1 MKRHP
6 HGPAQACALRPRP
19 PRRAAGFTLM
29 EVLLAT
35 SLLAAA
41 LALGFG
47 ILRAAGATVTRGEA
61 MAERNERIRAVSQF
75 LRQRIGGA
83 QAIASGLDAGSG
95 QAVRF
100 AGDAHSMRF
109 VAEQPG
115 YLGRGGP
122 QLHALRGHD
131 AGQGRRLEVGFQLL
145 RAGVALPASRPPETL
160 AEGLADVE
168 FAYRALAADGRPG
181 PWERVWATPQALPM
195 QVRVR
200 IRDARGAWPDMVV
213 ALPLAGVDMGDP
225 R

>member
-1 MKRHP
+1 M
-6 HGPAQACALRPRP
+6 
-19 PRRAAGFTLM
+19 RRQAAGFTLM

-83 QAIASGLDAGSG
+83 QPLAFGLDAASG
-95 QAVRF
+95 QTQRF
-100 AGDAHSMRF
+100 AGDARAMRF
-109 VAEQPG
+109 VANQPA

-122 QLHALRGHD
+122 QLHLLQVADG
-131 AGQGRRLEVGFQLL
+131 GQARRLAVGFQLL
-145 RAGVALPASRPPETL
+145 RGGEALPASRPPEPL
-160 AEGLADVE
+160 AEALSDGE
-168 FAYRALAADGRPG
+168 FAYRTLAADGRPG
-181 PWERVWATPQALPM
+181 QWQSVWDNPQTLPL

-200 IRDARGAWPDMVV
+200 ISDARGAWPEMVV
-213 ALPLAGVDMGDP
+213 ALPLAGGQLDDAAGA
-225 R
+225 RR

>member
-1 MKRHP
+1 M
-6 HGPAQACALRPRP
+6 
-19 PRRAAGFTLM
+19 RRAAAGFTLM

-83 QAIASGLDAGSG
+83 QPIAFGLDVGSG
-95 QAVRF
+95 QTLRF

-109 VAEQPG
+109 VADLPA

-122 QLHALRGHD
+122 QLHLLQAVD
-131 AGQGRRLEVGFQLL
+131 AGQARRLEVGFQLL
-145 RAGVALPASRPPETL
+145 RGGQALLASRPPDLL
-160 AEGLADVE
+160 ADELADVE
-168 FAYRALAADGRPG
+168 FAYRMLDADGRPG
-181 PWERVWATPQALPM
+181 QWQRSWATPQGLPM

-213 ALPLAGVDMGDP
+213 ALPLAGGALADDGEA
-225 R
+225 RR

>member
-1 MKRHP
+1 MRRH
-6 HGPAQACALRPRP
+6 
-19 PRRAAGFTLM
+19 AAGFTLM

-47 ILRAAGATVTRGEA
+47 ILRAAGATVARGEA

-83 QAIASGLDAGSG
+83 QAIAFGLDADSG
-95 QAVRF
+95 QSLRF
-100 AGDAHSMRF
+100 AGDARSMRF
-109 VAEQPG
+109 VAEQPA

-122 QLHALRGHD
+122 QLHALQVRA
-131 AGQGRRLEVGFQLL
+131 AGQAQRLEVDFRLL
-145 RAGVALPASRPPETL
+145 RAGAALPTSRPPEPL
-160 AEGLADVE
+160 ADGLADVE
-168 FAYRALAADGRPG
+168 FAYRALAADGRVG
-181 PWERVWATPQALPM
+181 PWERAWATPQALPM

-213 ALPLAGVDMGDP
+213 ALPLAGAGTEGQ

>member
-1 MKRHP
+1 M
-6 HGPAQACALRPRP
+6 
-19 PRRAAGFTLM
+19 RRAAAGFTLM

-83 QAIASGLDAGSG
+83 QPIAFGLDAGSG
-95 QAVRF
+95 QALRF
-100 AGDAHSMRF
+100 AGDARSMRF
-109 VAEQPG
+109 VADVPA
-115 YLGRGGP
+115 YFGRGGP
-122 QLHALRGHD
+122 QLHALQVVDGGE
-131 AGQGRRLEVGFQLL
+131 ARRLEVGFQLL
-145 RAGVALPASRPPETL
+145 RAGEALPSSRPPELL
-160 AEGLADVE
+160 ADALADVE
-168 FAYRALAADGRPG
+168 FSYRMLDADGRPG
-181 PWERVWATPQALPM
+181 RWQRAWATPQGLPM

-213 ALPLAGVDMGDP
+213 ALPLAGGDP
-225 R
+225 SDDAAAQP

>member
-1 MKRHP
+1 M
-6 HGPAQACALRPRP
+6 
-19 PRRAAGFTLM
+19 RRQAAGFTLM

-83 QAIASGLDAGSG
+83 QPLAFGLDAASG
-95 QAVRF
+95 QTLRF
-100 AGDAHSMRF
+100 AGDARAMRF
-109 VAEQPG
+109 VANQPA

-122 QLHALRGHD
+122 QLHLLQVTDG
-131 AGQGRRLEVGFQLL
+131 GQARRLEVGFQLL
-145 RAGVALPASRPPETL
+145 RGGEALPASRPPEPL
-160 AEGLADVE
+160 AESLSDVE
-168 FAYRALAADGRPG
+168 FAYRTLTADGRPG
-181 PWERVWATPQALPM
+181 PWQSVWDNPQALPL

-200 IRDARGAWPDMVV
+200 ISDARGAWPEMVV
-213 ALPLAGVDMGDP
+213 ALPLAGGQLDDAAGA
-225 R
+225 RR

>member
-1 MKRHP
+1 M
-6 HGPAQACALRPRP
+6 
-19 PRRAAGFTLM
+19 RRAAAGFTLM

-35 SLLAAA
+35 SLMAAA

-47 ILRAAGATVTRGEA
+47 ILRAAGATVARGEA

-83 QAIASGLDAGSG
+83 GAIAFGLDADSG
-95 QAVRF
+95 QSLRF
-100 AGDAHSMRF
+100 AGDARSMRF
-109 VAEQPG
+109 VAELPA

-122 QLHALRGHD
+122 QLHALQVGG
-131 AGQGRRLEVGFQLL
+131 AGQVRRLEVGFQLL
-145 RAGVALPASRPPETL
+145 RAGEALPASRPPEPLADEL
-160 AEGLADVE
+160 AEVE

-181 PWERVWATPQALPM
+181 PWERVWTAPQALPM

-200 IRDARGAWPDMVV
+200 IRDARGPWPEMVV
-213 ALPLAGVDMGDP
+213 ALPLAGAGMEAQ

>member
-1 MKRHP
+1 M
-6 HGPAQACALRPRP
+6 
-19 PRRAAGFTLM
+19 RRQAAGFTLM

-41 LALGFG
+41 LSLGFG
-47 ILRAAGATVTRGEA
+47 ILRAAGATVARGEA

-83 QAIASGLDAGSG
+83 QAIAFGFDAGSG
-95 QAVRF
+95 QALRF
-100 AGDAHSMRF
+100 AGDARSMRF
-109 VAEQPG
+109 VAEQPA

-122 QLHALRGHD
+122 QLHALQVRA
-131 AGQGRRLEVGFQLL
+131 AGQAQRLEVDFRLL
-145 RAGVALPASRPPETL
+145 RAGVALPASRPPEPL
-160 AEGLADVE
+160 ADGLADVE
-168 FAYRALAADGRPG
+168 FAYRALAADGRVG

-213 ALPLAGVDMGDP
+213 ALPLAGAGMDGQ

>member
-1 MKRHP
+1 M
-6 HGPAQACALRPRP
+6 
-19 PRRAAGFTLM
+19 RRQAAGFTLM

-83 QAIASGLDAGSG
+83 QPLAFGLDAASA
-95 QAVRF
+95 QTLRF
-100 AGDAHSMRF
+100 AGDARAMRF
-109 VAEQPG
+109 VANQPA

-122 QLHALRGHD
+122 QLHLLQVADG
-131 AGQGRRLEVGFQLL
+131 GQARRLEVGFQLL
-145 RAGVALPASRPPETL
+145 RGGEALPASRPPEPL
-160 AEGLADVE
+160 AESLSDVE
-168 FAYRALAADGRPG
+168 FAYRTLAADGRPG
-181 PWERVWATPQALPM
+181 QWQSVWDNPQALPL

-200 IRDARGAWPDMVV
+200 IRDARGAWPEMLV
-213 ALPLAGVDMGDP
+213 ALPLAGGQLDDAAGA
-225 R
+225 RR

>member
-1 MKRHP
+1 M
-6 HGPAQACALRPRP
+6 
-19 PRRAAGFTLM
+19 RRQAAGFTLM

-41 LALGFG
+41 LSLGFG
-47 ILRAAGATVTRGEA
+47 ILRAAGATVARGEA

-83 QAIASGLDAGSG
+83 QAIAFGLDADSG
-95 QAVRF
+95 QSLRF
-100 AGDAHSMRF
+100 AGDARSMRF
-109 VAEQPG
+109 VAEQPV

-122 QLHALRGHD
+122 QLHALQAR
-131 AGQGRRLEVGFQLL
+131 AVGQAQRLEVGFQLL
-145 RAGVALPASRPPETL
+145 RAGVALPASRPPEPL
-160 AEGLADVE
+160 ADGLADVE
-168 FAYRALAADGRPG
+168 FAYRALAADGRVG
-181 PWERVWATPQALPM
+181 PWERAWTTPQALPM

-213 ALPLAGVDMGDP
+213 ALPLAGAGMDGQ

>member
-1 MKRHP
+1 M
-6 HGPAQACALRPRP
+6 
-19 PRRAAGFTLM
+19 RRQAAGFTLM

-47 ILRAAGATVTRGEA
+47 ILRAAGATVARGEA

-83 QAIASGLDAGSG
+83 QAIAFGLDAGSG
-95 QAVRF
+95 QALRF
-100 AGDAHSMRF
+100 AGDARSMRF
-109 VAEQPG
+109 VAEQPA

-122 QLHALRGHD
+122 QLHALQARA
-131 AGQGRRLEVGFQLL
+131 AGQAQRLEVGFQLL
-145 RAGVALPASRPPETL
+145 RAGVALPASRPPEPL
-160 AEGLADVE
+160 ADGLADVE
-168 FAYRALAADGRPG
+168 FAYRALAADGRVG
-181 PWERVWATPQALPM
+181 PWERAWTTPQALPM

-213 ALPLAGVDMGDP
+213 ALPLAGAGMEVQQ
-225 R
+225 

>member
-1 MKRHP
+1 M
-6 HGPAQACALRPRP
+6 
-19 PRRAAGFTLM
+19 RRQAAGFTLM

-47 ILRAAGATVTRGEA
+47 ILRAAGAMVARGEA

-83 QAIASGLDAGSG
+83 QAIAFGFDAGSG
-95 QAVRF
+95 QALRF

-109 VAEQPG
+109 VAEQPA
-115 YLGRGGP
+115 YLGRGWP
-122 QLHALRGHD
+122 LLHALQARA
-131 AGQGRRLEVGFQLL
+131 AGQAQRLEVGFQLL
-145 RAGVALPASRPPETL
+145 RAGVALPASRPPEPL
-160 AEGLADVE
+160 ADGLADVE
-168 FAYRALAADGRPG
+168 FAYRALAADGRVG
-181 PWERVWATPQALPM
+181 PWERAWTTPQALPM

-213 ALPLAGVDMGDP
+213 ALPLAGAGMEG
-225 R
+225 RR

>member
-1 MKRHP
+1 M
-6 HGPAQACALRPRP
+6 
-19 PRRAAGFTLM
+19 RRQAAGFTLM

-47 ILRAAGATVTRGEA
+47 ILRAAGATVARGEA
-61 MAERNERIRAVSQF
+61 MAGRNERIRAVSQF

-83 QAIASGLDAGSG
+83 QAIAFGFDAGSG
-95 QAVRF
+95 QALRF

-109 VAEQPG
+109 VAEQPA

-122 QLHALRGHD
+122 QLHALQARA
-131 AGQGRRLEVGFQLL
+131 AGQAQRLEVGFQLL
-145 RAGVALPASRPPETL
+145 RAGVALPASRPPEPL
-160 AEGLADVE
+160 ADGLADVE
-168 FAYRALAADGRPG
+168 FAYRALAADGRVG
-181 PWERVWATPQALPM
+181 PWERAWTTPQALPM

-213 ALPLAGVDMGDP
+213 ALPLAGAGMEG
-225 R
+225 RR

>member
-6 HGPAQACALRPRP
+6 HGPAQASTLHPRP
-19 PRRAAGFTLM
+19 LRRAAGFTLM

-41 LALGFG
+41 LALAFG
-47 ILRAAGATVTRGEA
+47 ILRAAGATVARGEA

-83 QAIASGLDAGSG
+83 QPIAFGLDAGNG
-95 QAVRF
+95 QALRF

-109 VAEQPG
+109 VAESPA

-122 QLHALRGHD
+122 QLHALQVRD
-131 AGQGRRLEVGFQLL
+131 VGQLRRLEVGFQLV
-145 RAGVALPASRPPETL
+145 RAGVALPASRPPEPLADEL
-160 AEGLADVE
+160 AEVE

-181 PWERVWATPQALPM
+181 SWERAWATPQVPPL

-200 IRDARGAWPDMVV
+200 IRDARGPWPDMVV
-213 ALPLAGVDMGDP
+213 TLPLAGAGMEGQ